1 MSVKKIGYA
10 ADCVTEDGKFLDAV
24 KILQDILRAYEA
36 CTKSD
41 MIFEEEVLKILHVYG
56 LISEGEA

>member
-1 MSVKKIGYA
+1 MNVQKIGYA
-10 ADCVTEDGKFLDAV
+10 VNCVTEDGKFLNAV
-24 KILQDILRAYEA
+24 KILQDYEA